1 MIEAAAPEEGTVY
14 YTVDGSEPTINSNKY
29 TEPIPMPLGRTNFK
43 FITVSEQG
51 VSSEVTSRSYDLEP
65 ETDVTVSKAV
75 DNVMESLYNRKVLSD
90 MLGHSYEIQGKY
102 VFIPRNTIVEIEG
115 FGYYYVLD
123 EYEESGNGNRTKTDR
138 LYAVEVYT
146 GAPNRLTYDEN
157 GKMGLISLREIPGG
171 D

>member
-1 MIEAAAPEEGTVY
+1 M
-14 YTVDGSEPTINSNKY
+14 
-29 TEPIPMPLGRTNFK
+29 
-43 FITVSEQG
+43 
-51 VSSEVTSRSYDLEP
+51 
-65 ETDVTVSKAV
+65 TVSKAV